1 MLHSYHKNESFVI
14 FDTIFSYMKKFIPF
28 LLLVTLFFVS
38 SCTQE
43 YICQCVIKYTG
54 QPPGLPDTSVV
65 EFMIKD
71 KKKEAASQCEA
82 NSTTVTSDNVTMEE
96 KCRLY

>member
-1 MLHSYHKNESFVI
+1 
-14 FDTIFSYMKKFIPF
+14 MKKFIPF
-28 LLLVTLFFVS
+28 LLLGAVFFAS

-43 YICQCVIKYTG
+43 YVCQCVIRYSG
-54 QPPGLPDTSVV
+54 PPPGLPDTSVV

-71 KKKEAASQCEA
+71 KKKEAAKQCEA
-82 NSTTVTSDNVTMEE
+82 NSVTVTNDDVTMEE